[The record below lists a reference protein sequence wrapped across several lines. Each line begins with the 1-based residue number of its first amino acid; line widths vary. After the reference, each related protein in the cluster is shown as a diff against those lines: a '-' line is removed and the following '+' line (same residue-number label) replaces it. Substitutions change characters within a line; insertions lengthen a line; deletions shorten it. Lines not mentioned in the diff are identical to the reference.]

1 MVADNGKR
9 YSSAPL
15 LLKWWIGYG
24 ALCSCAGWILSR
36 VHQLNPAGY
45 AVTAVVGA
53 LSVAMFSRRRK
64 FRLPRRRFLHPL
76 SAIFLLL
83 AAGAFIGGAN
93 HPANNYDMLTYRL
106 PRMLHW
112 LAAGGW
118 QWIHTYNQRMNYSA
132 TGWEWAATPLL
143 LLRGNTSWFF
153 LLNIISYLLLPGLL
167 FAVLRQF
174 GVSGRVAWVWMWLFP
189 AGLNFVMQAGS
200 GANDTISVVYLL
212 AAIYFAGR
220 ARTHRSLEDCVW
232 SAISAA
238 LLTGCKAS
246 NLPLMLPCAIALLPA
261 LPIMQRRPVA
271 TTCFLMVAL
280 FSSFAPNM
288 ALNFRFTH
296 DWAGSPHDEGHL
308 KIHNPIAGLIGN
320 GLQLTVWN
328 LQPPLMP
335 GSGKVNDLMDHVLP
349 GSVVNLLARDFPRF
363 SIHLGEMPQE
373 EGSGLGLAITV
384 MVGISLVSAMRR
396 ATPTLAFPRRTGGGD
411 RLWQKLT
418 LVGGLLA
425 LLAFMCSL
433 GSESAA
439 RLAAPYYLFLLI
451 PLLLIPIN
459 AILVRRR
466 WWMGCAILASLAGLP
481 GLLLTPS
488 RPLLPLPR
496 IAATLAEKHPD
507 SATAQRMET
516 VYRVYADRADSLA
529 SLRRYLPT
537 DAGIIGFVCS
547 DDDSE
552 VSLWLP
558 LGSRKVFDLMPDD
571 TAADLQVAGVKYI
584 VVGAA
589 GLAQR
594 GSSIEEFLAHY
605 GGKIIGQEKII
616 VKVLRGAEDWYVV
629 DVGAAK
635 G

>member
-1 MVADNGKR
+1 
-9 YSSAPL
+9 
-15 LLKWWIGYG
+15 LKWWIGYG
-24 ALCSCAGWILSR
+24 AFCSCFGWILSR
-36 VHQLNPAGY
+36 LHQLNPAGY
-45 AVTAVVGA
+45 AVAAAIGA
-53 LSVAMFSRRRK
+53 ISVAMFCKRRK
-64 FRLPRRRFLHPL
+64 FRLPKRRFFHPL

-83 AAGAFIGGAN
+83 AIGAFIGGAS
-93 HPANNYDMLTYRL
+93 HAANNYDMLTYRL

-132 TGWEWAATPLL
+132 TGWEWAAMPLML
-143 LLRGNTSWFF
+143 LKGGTSWFF
-153 LLNIISYLLLPGLL
+153 LLNVISYLLLPGLL

-174 GVSGRVAWVWMWLFP
+174 GVGGRVAWIWMWLFP
-189 AGLNFVMQAGS
+189 CGLNFVMQAGS
-200 GANDTISVVYLL
+200 GANDTISVIYLL
-212 AAIYFAGR
+212 AALYFAGR
-220 ARTHRSLEDCVW
+220 ARTRHSIEDCAW
-232 SAISAA
+232 AAISAA
-238 LLTGCKAS
+238 LLSGCKAS

-335 GSGKVNDLMDHVLP
+335 GSGKVNDLLDHVLP
-349 GSVVNLLARDFPRF
+349 SAIVDFLARDFPRF

-384 MVGISLVSAMRR
+384 MAAISLIGAMRS
-396 ATPTLAFPRRTGGGD
+396 TPPTLALPPSTGRGD
-411 RLWQKLT
+411 KNSRLWRKLII
-418 LVGGLLA
+418 VAGLLA

-451 PLLLIPIN
+451 PLLRLPIN
-459 AILVRRR
+459 ATLVRQK
-466 WWMGCAILASLAGLP
+466 WWMACAILASLAGVP
-481 GLLLTPS
+481 GLVLTPA
-488 RPLLPLPR
+488 RPLLPMPR
-496 IAATLAEKHPD
+496 IAADLAEQHPQ
-507 SATAQRMET
+507 SATAQRMAT

-529 SLRRYLPT
+529 PLRRLLPA
-537 DAGIIGFVCS
+537 DAGTIGFVCS

-552 VSLWLP
+552 FSLWLP
-558 LGSRKVFDLMPDD
+558 LGSRKVFDLTPDD
-571 TAADLQVAGVKYI
+571 TAADLQAADVHYI

-594 GSSIEEFLAHY
+594 GSNIDEFLARY
-605 GGKIIGQEKII
+605 GGRIVGHEKII
-616 VKVLRGAEDWYVV
+616 VKVLRGPEDWYVV
-629 DVGAAK
+629 ER
-635 G
+635 